1 MFDLYQYL
9 LRFAAARLA
18 KWKPDFLHLDVF
30 ARAVKQIRGIPKGG
44 RASSPTDRLTLRVT
58 NQHTTK
64 QVPLPYF
71 FKNLF
76 PSLLKKKKR
85 TILLS
90 GLATIDFTL
99 KLKKKKICFYYL
111 FQTFIFLKTWW
122 GCYSW
127 TLSHADAINVHFR
140 AVILVLRKIIRSLPT
155 S

>member
-76 PSLLKKKKR
+76 PSLLKKKKKNYPSLWSR
-85 TILLS
+85 YDRFHIEIKEKEDLLLLLIS
-90 GLATIDFTL
+90 NI
-99 KLKKKKICFYYL
+99 Y
-111 FQTFIFLKTWW
+111 FLE
-122 GCYSW
+122 
-127 TLSHADAINVHFR
+127 NVMGMLLVD
-140 AVILVLRKIIRSLPT
+140 VIPC
-155 S
+155 

>member
-30 ARAVKQIRGIPKGG
+30 ARAVKQIRGIPKGR

-64 QVPLPYF
+64 QVPLPHF

-76 PSLLKKKKR
+76 PSPLKKEKNYPSFRSYYRFHIEIKER
-85 TILLS
+85 EDQLLLVMS
-90 GLATIDFTL
+90 NIHF
-99 KLKKKKICFYYL
+99 LKKPKEML
-111 FQTFIFLKTWW
+111 FACERYPMLTQLMFIF
-122 GCYSW
+122 
-127 TLSHADAINVHFR
+127 VR
-140 AVILVLRKIIRSLPT
+140 
-155 S
+155 